1 MDERQKRQ
9 NGLGRL
15 ILEQSNMIEQNSKE
29 LLTKYRC
36 RCDASHGITV
46 VAVVSIVVALL
57 LILRCVLFLNS
68 ETRHTPFNW
77 CFIAIFGLM
86 SVLLV
91 IGGIACIR
99 ENLALRKFRFCMT
112 EETVVSTRVVSKVYR
127 KRRRIYFRVKFSRCE
142 EFTLPED
149 NYTWSELSRI
159 TDVEMFNM
167 IGIGDEFY
175 VVVKPKQNKEGK
187 WIPIAIYNKKFF
199 EVSEKSFEKRDGVW
213 YVK

>member
-1 MDERQKRQ
+1 MDEKSQK
-9 NGLGRL
+9 
-15 ILEQSNMIEQNSKE
+15 EV
-29 LLTKYRC
+29 LTKYRC
-36 RCDASHGITV
+36 RYDACHRKTG

-86 SVLLV
+86 SVVLV

-112 EETVVSTRVVSKVYR
+112 EETVVSTRVVDKKYG
-127 KRRRIYFRVKFSRCE
+127 KRRINCFRVKFSRCE
-142 EFTLPED
+142 EFTLPGG
-149 NYTWSELSRI
+149 NYSWSELSRI

-213 YVK
+213 YVKGE